1 MKTLVDTELQY
12 HIKLKQGDV
21 GKYVI
26 LAGDPERI
34 PKIAEYFD
42 DAKQIAYNREY
53 NTYTGFINGVK
64 VSAVSTGI
72 GGASAAIAVEELIK
86 CGADTFIRV
95 GTSGGMNL
103 KVLGG
108 DIVIAGAAI
117 RSEGTSR
124 EYMPIEYPATADF
137 DVVTALKKSA
147 EELCD
152 GSEGNSYHIGV
163 VHSKDSFYGETNPET
178 MAVEN
183 ELSEK
188 WNQYMRCGSLTSEM
202 ECAAI
207 FSVAAVRNV
216 RAGAVLTALWNVE
229 RAKTGEKH
237 FITSD
242 STKAIKCAVNA
253 VKLLIE
259 NDNGNLGNN

>member
-1 MKTLVDTELQY
+1 MKSLIDTELQY
-12 HIKLKQGDV
+12 HIKLKYGDV

-26 LAGDPERI
+26 LAGDPGRI
-34 PKIAEYFD
+34 PIIAEYFD
-42 DAKQIAYNREY
+42 DPKQITFNREY
-53 NTYTGFINGVK
+53 NTYTGFLNGVK

-108 DIVIAGAAI
+108 DIVIASAAV

-124 EYMPIEYPATADF
+124 EYMPPEYPAAADF
-137 DVVTALKKSA
+137 DVVCALKASA
-147 EELCD
+147 ERLCD
-152 GSEGNSYHIGV
+152 NTEGNSYHIGV

-178 MAVEN
+178 MAVGN

-188 WNQYMRCGSLTSEM
+188 WNQFMKCGCLATEM

-207 FSVAAVRNV
+207 FSVATVRNV
-216 RAGAVLTALWNVE
+216 RAGAVLTSLWNVE
-229 RAKTGEKH
+229 RSKTGEKN
-237 FITSD
+237 FITQD
-242 STKAIKCAVNA
+242 STRAVKCAVEA
-253 VKLLIE
+253 VKILIE
-259 NDNGNLGNN
+259 KDKEK